1 MSASAIFG
9 CRLFTPPPVCSFP
22 GATTTARPRVE
33 YGGLV
38 IENSSRPQKK
48 ATAHHR
54 KSRPKKT
61 QPWDVKRGPCVY
73 PPLPEMPSEW
83 TLVSEENAA
92 AAAAVVAVEAEPV
105 PA

>member
-9 CRLFTPPPVCSFP
+9 CRLVNAPPVCSFP

-73 PPLPEMPSEW
+73 PPLPEMPPEW
-83 TLVSEENAA
+83 TLVSDDNAA
-92 AAAAVVAVEAEPV
+92 TAVVAVEAEPV

>member
-9 CRLFTPPPVCSFP
+9 CRLLNAPPACSLP
-22 GATTTARPRVE
+22 GANTTARPRVK

-54 KSRPKKT
+54 KTRPKKT
-61 QPWDVKRGPCVY
+61 QPWDVKRGPAVY
-73 PPLPEMPSEW
+73 PPLPKMPPEW
-83 TLVSEENAA
+83 TLVSDDNAA
-92 AAAAVVAVEAEPV
+92 TVAAEAETV

>member
-9 CRLFTPPPVCSFP
+9 CRLVAAPPARSFP
-22 GATTTARPRVE
+22 GAKTASPSRVE

-61 QPWDVKRGPCVY
+61 QPWDVKRGPAVY
-73 PPLPEMPSEW
+73 PPLPEMPPEW
-83 TLVSEENAA
+83 TLVSEDIAA
-92 AAAAVVAVEAEPV
+92 ADTTVEAEAEAV
-105 PA
+105 AA